1 MSSEQRPDILM
12 IVLDTLRA
20 DRLSCY
26 GYHRETSPYLD
37 EFAQGGVLYERAMST
52 AQWTIPAHASLFTG
66 EYPTTHMVNQIYDKL
81 SKHLITLAETLHNEG
96 YLTLGFCNNPL
107 LGVVENGLDRGFQEF
122 YNYGGTLP
130 NRPDIG
136 DSRVTRVGRITQRFS
151 RILRSILRP
160 VQDAFARNNLLLRIA
175 LHPRIVPL
183 WQRHLNFRGNTAQS
197 LRDTLGYLRTHW
209 RRGDGRP
216 VFVFVNL
223 METHLPFGPRGRFV
237 RKFVPYYRNDREAR
251 NFMQAYN
258 KEHYSWMVP
267 LREPLTEMQH
277 QVINDMY
284 DAEVASEDF
293 MLRHLYQYLD
303 DPEVRDN
310 TLVIITSDHGEGL
323 DHHQFVG
330 HSLVVYDD
338 LVRVPLIVRYPRLYP
353 QGTRVSSP
361 VSIRRAFHSAL
372 EAAGIYPTGNGAEG
386 VEGAPVEVDRLSL
399 ARSADGSDPEGGV
412 VFAEAHTPDTLIA
425 LMENLDPKAIE
436 TFRCRQM
443 RRAVLRGSDK
453 LITVG
458 EQPDELFD
466 VIDDPGELHNLIG
479 RGAQVA
485 SELDGRI
492 KEFVGHVQARRPATW
507 EAAQRRL
514 LEDSELAERLR
525 GLGYLG

>member
-1 MSSEQRPDILM
+1 MSSREQPDILM

-26 GYHRETSPYLD
+26 GYRRQTSPHLD
-37 EFAQGGVLYERAMST
+37 EFAQGGVLYERAVST

-66 EYPTTHMVNQIYDKL
+66 EYSTTHMMNQIYDKL
-81 SKHLITLAETLHNEG
+81 SKHLITLADTLHEAG
-96 YLTLGFCNNPL
+96 YLTVGFCNNPL
-107 LGVVENGLDRGFQEF
+107 LGVVENGLDRGFEEF

-130 NRPDIG
+130 DRPAIG
-136 DSRVTRVGRITQRFS
+136 DSRATRVGRMTQRFY
-151 RILRSILRP
+151 RILRRILTP

-183 WQRHLNFRGNTAQS
+183 WQRHVNFKGNTAQS
-197 LRDTLGYLRTHW
+197 LRDTLGYLRTH
-209 RRGDGRP
+209 RRLGDGRP
-216 VFVFVNL
+216 LFAFVNL
-223 METHLPFGPRGRFV
+223 METHLPFGPRPRFV
-237 RKFVPYYRNDREAR
+237 RKYVPYYRNDREAR
-251 NFMQAYN
+251 QFMQAYN
-258 KEHYSWMVP
+258 KEHYAWMVP
-267 LREPLTEMQH
+267 LREPMTEMQH
-277 QVINDMY
+277 RVINDMY
-284 DAEVASEDF
+284 DAEVASEDY

-323 DHHQFVG
+323 DHHHFVG

-361 VSIRRAFHSAL
+361 VSIRRVFHSAL
-372 EAAGIYPTGNGAEG
+372 EAAGIYPIGNGVQG
-386 VEGAPVEVDRLSL
+386 VDGAPVEVERLSL
-399 ARSADGSDPEGGV
+399 ARSTNGSDPEGGI

-425 LMENLDPKAIE
+425 LMENLDPEAIE

-443 RRAVLRGSDK
+443 RRAVLRDRHK
-453 LITVG
+453 LIMVG

-466 VIDDPGELHNLIG
+466 VVDDPGELDNLIERQREMTCELEG
-479 RGAQVA
+479 LIEVA
-485 SELDGRI
+485 
-492 KEFVGHVQARRPATW
+492 VGHSEARRPARW
-507 EAAQRRL
+507 EAAKRQL
-514 LEDSELAERLR
+514 LEDEKLAERLR